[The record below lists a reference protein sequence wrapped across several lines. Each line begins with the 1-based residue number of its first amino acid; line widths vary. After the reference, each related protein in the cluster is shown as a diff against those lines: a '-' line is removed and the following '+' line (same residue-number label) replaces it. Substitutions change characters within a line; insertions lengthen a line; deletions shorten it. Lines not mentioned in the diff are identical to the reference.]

1 MQDTW
6 HFMSGSGG
14 ATCPGQNGSN
24 NEPSGAHM
32 RHMAS
37 CHWRKIH
44 GRWIRDKVK
53 SKSTNE
59 GLTCGNRKDKSLD
72 PCLTNQF
79 GRGDRKPRKDER
91 F

>member
-1 MQDTW
+1 
-6 HFMSGSGG
+6 MSGSGG
-14 ATCPGQNGSN
+14 ARCLGKNGSN

-59 GLTCGNRKDKSLD
+59 GLTCGKRKDNSLD
-72 PCLTNQF
+72 PWLTNQF
-79 GRGDRKPRKDER
+79 GRGDSKPRKEER